1 MSIPS
6 LFNCSNDMALA
17 AHVRQYVPPKRIQQ
31 MEADLADLARVWEGT
46 RFAGPWGWSLA
57 TKQRYRQMGVAG
69 ELLPS
74 DEWLEEVRRL
84 SSREFACRYVKEL
97 LGELKDERLLGEEMR
112 WVDKQSPLWD
122 ALTTSKPT
130 WGTSVDRRGAR
141 RQTDVGHVV
150 FEDVKAG
157 VWHSWMHHS
166 SFSSADPAE
175 LVVRIN
181 RTTHEVAAF
190 LREADVLIVT
200 FGTAII
206 YRLKETGMLV
216 ANCHKQPD
224 NLFVREWLNAYD
236 IVDQWQMLLQ
246 LLESVNPKLKVIFT
260 VSPIR
265 HKRDGY
271 HVNQISKGILLQ
283 AVDETLQT
291 LQTLPSPSLEGGSS
305 ISANEETHGE
315 TSEQGNH
322 SLPTGRVRGG
332 SYFPSYEIMMD
343 ELRDY
348 RFYADDMIHPS
359 GVAVEYIWQRF
370 QDTYFDNKTKDAVA
384 KAAKEWRQ
392 SQHRQIVKNV

>member
-1 MSIPS
+1 MELMTRIDIPASEWKMKAGAKVLLVGSCFADEIGEKMVRGGFEAMVNPFGTLYNPASIAASLLRALSEKEVALPRSYEFPTVNTSLSMS
-6 LFNCSNDMALA
+6 
-17 AHVRQYVPPKRIQQ
+17 
-31 MEADLADLARVWEGT
+31 T
-46 RFAGPWGWSLA
+46 
-57 TKQRYRQMGVAG
+57 
-69 ELLPS
+69 
-74 DEWLEEVRRL
+74 
-84 SSREFACRYVKEL
+84 
-97 LGELKDERLLGEEMR
+97 
-112 WVDKQSPLWD
+112 
-122 ALTTSKPT
+122 
-130 WGTSVDRRGAR
+130 TSVDRHR
-141 RQTDVGHVV
+141 RHRLTDIDDVV

-175 LVVRIN
+175 LVARIN

-190 LREADVLIVT
+190 LREVDVLIVT

-283 AVDETLQT
+283 AVDEMDVEYY
-291 LQTLPSPSLEGGSS
+291 P
-305 ISANEETHGE
+305 A
-315 TSEQGNH
+315 
-322 SLPTGRVRGG
+322 
-332 SYFPSYEIMMD
+332 YEIMMD

-348 RFYADDMIHPS
+348 RFYASDMIHPS
-359 GVAVEYIWQRF
+359 DTAVEYIWQRF
-370 QDTYFDNKTKDAVA
+370 QDTYFDNITKDAVA
-384 KAAKEWRQ
+384 KATKEWHRH
-392 SQHRQIVKNV
+392 QHRPIVSK

>member
-1 MSIPS
+1 MELMTRIDIPAS
-6 LFNCSNDMALA
+6 EWKM
-17 AHVRQYVPPKRIQQ
+17 K
-31 MEADLADLARVWEGT
+31 
-46 RFAGPWGWSLA
+46 AGAKVL
-57 TKQRYRQMGVAG
+57 
-69 ELLPS
+69 
-74 DEWLEEVRRL
+74 
-84 SSREFACRYVKEL
+84 L
-97 LGELKDERLLGEEMR
+97 LGSCFADEIGEKMVRGGFEAMVNPFGTLYNPASIAASLLRSVSEKE
-112 WVDKQSPLWD
+112 VEIPPLHENRPVNTP
-122 ALTTSKPT
+122 LPT

-175 LVVRIN
+175 LVARIN

-291 LQTLPSPSLEGGSS
+291 LQTLPSPSLQGGGG
-305 ISANEETHGE
+305 ISGKEEDNVVTNTE
-315 TSEQGNH
+315 TNEQGNR

-332 SYFPSYEIMMD
+332 FYFPSYEIMMD

>member
-1 MSIPS
+1 MELMTRIDIPAS
-6 LFNCSNDMALA
+6 EWKM
-17 AHVRQYVPPKRIQQ
+17 K
-31 MEADLADLARVWEGT
+31 
-46 RFAGPWGWSLA
+46 AGAKVL
-57 TKQRYRQMGVAG
+57 
-69 ELLPS
+69 
-74 DEWLEEVRRL
+74 
-84 SSREFACRYVKEL
+84 L
-97 LGELKDERLLGEEMR
+97 LGSCFADEIGEKMVRGGFEAMVNPFGTLYNPASIAASLLRSVSEKE
-112 WVDKQSPLWD
+112 VEIPPLHENRPVNTP
-122 ALTTSKPT
+122 LPT

-175 LVVRIN
+175 LVARIN

-283 AVDETLQT
+283 AVDEMDVEYY
-291 LQTLPSPSLEGGSS
+291 P
-305 ISANEETHGE
+305 A
-315 TSEQGNH
+315 
-322 SLPTGRVRGG
+322 
-332 SYFPSYEIMMD
+332 YEIMMD

-348 RFYADDMIHPS
+348 RFYASDMIHPS
-359 GVAVEYIWQRF
+359 DTAVEYIWQRF
-370 QDTYFDNKTKDAVA
+370 QDTYFDNITKDAVA
-384 KAAKEWRQ
+384 KATKKWHRH
-392 SQHRQIVKNV
+392 QHRPIVSK

>member
-1 MSIPS
+1 MELMTRIDIPASEWKMKAGTKVLLVGSCFADEIGEKMVRGGFEAMVNPFGTLYNPASIAASLLRALSEKEVALPRSYEFPTVNTSLSMS
-6 LFNCSNDMALA
+6 
-17 AHVRQYVPPKRIQQ
+17 
-31 MEADLADLARVWEGT
+31 T
-46 RFAGPWGWSLA
+46 
-57 TKQRYRQMGVAG
+57 
-69 ELLPS
+69 
-74 DEWLEEVRRL
+74 
-84 SSREFACRYVKEL
+84 
-97 LGELKDERLLGEEMR
+97 
-112 WVDKQSPLWD
+112 
-122 ALTTSKPT
+122 
-130 WGTSVDRRGAR
+130 TSVDRHR
-141 RQTDVGHVV
+141 RHRLTDIDDVV

-175 LVVRIN
+175 LVARIN

-216 ANCHKQPD
+216 ANCHKQLD

-291 LQTLPSPSLEGGSS
+291 LPSPSLEGGSS

-315 TSEQGNH
+315 ADEQGNH

-384 KAAKEWRQ
+384 QAAKEWRQ

>member
-31 MEADLADLARVWEGT
+31 MEADLADLGRVRGGT
-46 RFAGPWGWSLA
+46 RCAGPWGWSLA

-175 LVVRIN
+175 LVARIN

-291 LQTLPSPSLEGGSS
+291 LPSPQTLQTLLR
-305 ISANEETHGE
+305 
-315 TSEQGNH
+315 NH
-322 SLPTGRVRGG
+322 DG
-332 SYFPSYEIMMD
+332 
-343 ELRDY
+343 
-348 RFYADDMIHPS
+348 
-359 GVAVEYIWQRF
+359 
-370 QDTYFDNKTKDAVA
+370 
-384 KAAKEWRQ
+384 
-392 SQHRQIVKNV
+392 